1 MEAPSKNIR
10 GWMGL
15 AATVIATPVGSDLGY
30 AGSISLPKDRI
41 GEKPPTAEWGTGTSL
56 KSSHR

>member
-15 AATVIATPVGSDLGY
+15 AATVIATPVGSDLVMLDQSRYRKTGLVK
-30 AGSISLPKDRI
+30 SLPPRDGAQVR
-41 GEKPPTAEWGTGTSL
+41 
-56 KSSHR
+56 H